1 MDGLS
6 FTTILADF
14 FILIFSV
21 IAFILQFYCWRYL
34 FKSRKSDF
42 SYSGHETVW
51 FECSTSSLIRAILGV
66 EVGVAIFGVCF
77 LYLMVRYLH

>member
-21 IAFILQFYCWRYL
+21 IAFILQAYCQSYL
-34 FKSRKSDF
+34 FKSRKTDF
-42 SYSGHETVW
+42 SYSRHETVW
-51 FECSTSSLIRAILGV
+51 YECSTSNLVFAILGTV
-66 EVGVAIFGVCF
+66 VGVAIFGVCF
-77 LYLMVRYLH
+77 LYLMIRYLH

>member
-6 FTTILADF
+6 LIIALTDF
-14 FILIFSV
+14 YILIVFV
-21 IAFILQFYCWRYL
+21 IAFIMQFYYLSYL
-34 FKSRKSDF
+34 FKSRKTDF

-51 FECSTSSLIRAILGV
+51 YECSTSSLVLAILGV
-66 EVGVAIFGVCF
+66 VIFGVCF